1 LMFYLKLKMT
11 NNNNKDQ
18 INTINR
24 YNKVF
29 NERIF

>member
-1 LMFYLKLKMT
+1 MFYLKLKMT